1 MFVRFFP
8 ELFSFGSASAIQHVS
23 TATDVFWIY
32 DISGRGTFLFDNY
45 FFRFS
50 INIRLYSNSYVFFW
64 YLIFLEGK
72 NISDNH
78 ICLEHVYFAT
88 FIFVMSICVHSDTF
102 LISQKEEELP
112 PKHLKSHQSII
123 PKKTGWKSLNTT
135 LHFPLFNRPFQKST
149 RLKITRDHCT
159 VFHLLPE
166 NRT

>member
-1 MFVRFFP
+1 MVVRFFP
-8 ELFSFGSASAIQHVS
+8 MLVYFGSASAIQHVS
-23 TATDVFWIY
+23 IATDVFLNIWFFWRGYIFLMII
-32 DISGRGTFLFDNY
+32 ISFRPAATFFCIATAM
-45 FFRFS
+45 S
-50 INIRLYSNSYVFFW
+50 FW

-72 NISDNH
+72 NISDNY

-112 PKHLKSHQSII
+112 PTHLKSHQSII

-149 RLKITRDHCT
+149 RLKITPDHCT
-159 VFHLLPE
+159 VLPS
-166 NRT
+166 TFWK